1 MSKYVRKSIHLDLSV
16 IDGEV
21 ILLLVEAGE
30 VDRLHVVDV
39 DQVGNGSSLIQE
51 LVEHD
56 LWLGDRPTWMTIVKS
71 DGGLKN
77 DDLG

>member
-1 MSKYVRKSIHLDLSV
+1 MAKKYGRKSIQREEDACYHNLSV

-21 ILLLVEAGE
+21 VLLLVEAGE

-39 DQVGNGSSLIQE
+39 DQVGNGGRLVEE

-56 LWLGDRPTWMTIVKS
+56 LWLGNRAT
-71 DGGLKN
+71 
-77 DDLG
+77 